1 MLALA
6 NVTIRNMLV
15 VYSPLVAMVA
25 SPFKTNTGF
34 FCIGECAPITA
45 NGGQLV

>member
-1 MLALA
+1 MLALT
-6 NVTIRNMLV
+6 NVTIGNVLV
-15 VYSPLVAMVA
+15 VASPLVAMVA

-34 FCIGECAPITA
+34 ACIGEHAPITA

>member
-1 MLALA
+1 MLALTSVA
-6 NVTIRNMLV
+6 VGNALV
-15 VYSPLVAMVA
+15 GASPVVAVVA

-34 FCIGECAPITA
+34 ACIGECAPITA

>member
-34 FCIGECAPITA
+34 VCIGECAPITA